1 MPTKLTPK
9 KIEKILAAEGVR
21 VLQKDIRALSLDE
34 LRAHFS
40 FATKP
45 KIVTVWVVKSLIWQ
59 AHTKIKS
66 GEWPQ
71 VDGNLR
77 SFWYSNVKSTISKIG
92 ALDDAK
98 DPYDVMLYAF
108 VDFTEKYRLFKYK
121 DFGFTDENWENRRIG
136 VKHPNIIVFSE
147 KAGFVRLMRE
157 VNKTY
162 DCTTAALNGIS
173 SVLSSEYMMA
183 HIAEAGVDLG
193 KTRFHVFGIVDYD
206 PNGAIVAGAF
216 QRQIKSQGVKLLKY
230 RDLVT
235 PAIFTRRSS
244 SSPSFRYRPNRER
257 KIGSGWSERAG
268 STASPSASKPTP
280 FPRTAYSP
288 PSTNSSSLYCKSVGD
303 VLGRR
308 AFSTPKLLHIQG
320 DFLSPWYLFMQ
331 TFLIFSPEN
340 CLYRCMNIFLGGL
353 S

>member
-59 AHTKIKS
+59 AHLKISS
-66 GEWPQ
+66 GQWPQ

-235 PAIFTRRSS
+235 PAIFTPEELELSKFSLPPKQRTK
-244 SSPSFRYRPNRER
+244 NRKWMER
-257 KIGSGWSERAG
+257 TGGINGQ
-268 STASPSASKPTP
+268 P
-280 FPRTAYSP
+280 FGIEADAVPKDR
-288 PSTNSSSLYCKSVGD
+288 L
-303 VLGRR
+303 
-308 AFSTPKLLHIQG
+308 FSTLDKLLKP
-320 DFLSPWYLFMQ
+320 LL
-331 TFLIFSPEN
+331 
-340 CLYRCMNIFLGGL
+340 
-353 S
+353 

>member
-1 MPTKLTPK
+1 MPVQLTPK

-21 VLQKDIRALSLDE
+21 VLAKDIRALSLDE
-34 LRAHFS
+34 LK
-40 FATKP
+40 ATFRYAKKP
-45 KIVTVWVVKSLIWQ
+45 GIVTVWVVKSLIWQ
-59 AHTKIKS
+59 AYEKIKL

-77 SFWYSNVKSTISKIG
+77 SFWYSNIKSTISKIG

-108 VDFTEKYRLFKYK
+108 VEFTEKYRLFKYK

-136 VKHPNIIVFSE
+136 VKRPQIIVFSE

-183 HIAEAGVDLG
+183 HIAEAGVDLA

-230 RDLVT
+230 TDLVA
-235 PAIFTRRSS
+235 PSIFTPEELELSKFSLPPKQRTK
-244 SSPSFRYRPNRER
+244 NRKWMEKTGGINGQPYGIEADAVPKDR
-257 KIGSGWSERAG
+257 LLAR
-268 STASPSASKPTP
+268 
-280 FPRTAYSP
+280 
-288 PSTNSSSLYCKSVGD
+288 LD
-303 VLGRR
+303 
-308 AFSTPKLLHIQG
+308 KLLKP
-320 DFLSPWYLFMQ
+320 LL
-331 TFLIFSPEN
+331 
-340 CLYRCMNIFLGGL
+340 
-353 S
+353 

>member
-1 MPTKLTPK
+1 MPAKLTPK

-21 VLQKDIRALSLDE
+21 VLQKDIRTMPLDE
-34 LRAHFS
+34 LKANFS

-45 KIVTVWVVKSLIWQ
+45 KIVTVRVVKSLIWQ
-59 AHTKIKS
+59 AHTKIAA

-77 SFWYSNVKSTISKIG
+77 SFWYSNIKSTMSKIG
-92 ALDDAK
+92 AVGDPK
-98 DPYDVMLYAF
+98 DPYDMMLYAF
-108 VDFTEKYRLFKYK
+108 VEFTEKYRLFRYA

-136 VKHPNIIVFSE
+136 VKHPQIIVFSE
-147 KAGFVRLMRE
+147 KQGFVRLMRE

-183 HIAEAGVDLG
+183 HIAEQGVNLP

-216 QRQIKSQGVKLLKY
+216 QRQIKSQGVKLLRY

-235 PAIFTRRSS
+235 PAIFTPEELELSKFTLPPKQRTK
-244 SSPSFRYRPNRER
+244 NRKWLE
-257 KIGSGWSERAG
+257 KTGGINGQ
-268 STASPSASKPTP
+268 
-280 FPRTAYSP
+280 AYGIEADAVP
-288 PSTNSSSLYCKSVGD
+288 KDRLLARLD
-303 VLGRR
+303 
-308 AFSTPKLLHIQG
+308 KLLKP
-320 DFLSPWYLFMQ
+320 LL
-331 TFLIFSPEN
+331 
-340 CLYRCMNIFLGGL
+340 
-353 S
+353 

>member
-34 LRAHFS
+34 LKAAFRYTS
-40 FATKP
+40 KP
-45 KIVTVWVVKSLIWQ
+45 GIVTAWVVKSLIWQ
-59 AHTKIKS
+59 AHVKIAA

-108 VDFTEKYRLFKYK
+108 VDFTEKYRLFRYA

-183 HIAEAGVDLG
+183 HIAEAGVDVPR
-193 KTRFHVFGIVDYD
+193 TRFHVFGIVDYD

-216 QRQIKSQGVKLLKY
+216 CRQIKSQGVKLLRY
-230 RDLVT
+230 TDLVT
-235 PAIFTRRSS
+235 PAIF
-244 SSPSFRYRPNRER
+244 SPEELDLSKFSLPPKQRTKNRKWMER
-257 KIGSGWSERAG
+257 TGGINGQ
-268 STASPSASKPTP
+268 P
-280 FPRTAYSP
+280 FGIEADAVPKARLL
-288 PSTNSSSLYCKSVGD
+288 SLLD
-303 VLGRR
+303 
-308 AFSTPKLLHIQG
+308 KLLKP
-320 DFLSPWYLFMQ
+320 LLK
-331 TFLIFSPEN
+331 T
-340 CLYRCMNIFLGGL
+340 
-353 S
+353 

>member
-1 MPTKLTPK
+1 LRFYPYRNPRYTEPMSGTRISQ
-9 KIEKILAAEGVR
+9 KIAKVLAVEGVR
-21 VLQKDIRALSLDE
+21 ILDRDIRAMTLPE
-34 LRAHFS
+34 LRTHFS

-59 AHTKIKS
+59 AYGKIKS

-77 SFWYSNVKSTISKIG
+77 SFWYSNIKSTMSRIG
-92 ALDDAK
+92 TLGDPK

-108 VDFTEKYRLFKYK
+108 VDFTEKYRLFQYK

-173 SVLSSEYMMA
+173 SVLSTEYMMA
-183 HIAEAGVDLG
+183 HIKEQGVALG
-193 KTRFHVFGIVDYD
+193 RSGFHVFGIVDYD

-230 RDLVT
+230 HDLVT
-235 PAIFTRRSS
+235 PALFTPEELELSKFSLPPKQRTK
-244 SSPSFRYRPNRER
+244 NRKWMEKTGGINGQPYGIEADAVPKDR
-257 KIGSGWSERAG
+257 LLSRLDQLL
-268 STASPSASKPTP
+268 KP
-280 FPRTAYSP
+280 
-288 PSTNSSSLYCKSVGD
+288 
-303 VLGRR
+303 
-308 AFSTPKLLHIQG
+308 LL
-320 DFLSPWYLFMQ
+320 
-331 TFLIFSPEN
+331 
-340 CLYRCMNIFLGGL
+340 
-353 S
+353 